1 MASRPTSIILR
12 ANRVGEVL
20 RKIFALAIGWG
31 MRTDNPA
38 SGFRRRI
45 ENERERFLTPEE
57 FGRLPFGIGE
67 HLL

>member
-1 MASRPTSIILR
+1 M
-12 ANRVGEVL
+12 L

-57 FGRLPFGIGE
+57 IGRLAKALDAAKDQRAVGRGAPGAV
-67 HLL
+67 